1 VIRAKIRKIPET
13 AISLWDFCSEKT
25 RYFGG
30 KRVNLR
36 IQKSFRHMHSTKF
49 KTRKRFR
56 LTFVNENTFNA
67 VWTLR
72 LSQAKVWALTVLV
85 VAAIAALV
93 ACILVATPIS
103 KLLPG
108 YLDAAQRRDHVVNTM
123 RVDSLATEA
132 AEHRAYIDN
141 IIKILEGT
149 DADSAAV
156 VAATAADE
164 AKVVTDTLMPASE
177 RERKYVAQWNDRER
191 YNLSVLTPIAA
202 EGMTFSA
209 PTAMARPDTLLEL
222 AGAKQL
228 RFHTTRYATVVAIH
242 SGTVVDTHVAA
253 DGSGEVVMVQ
263 HANDFLSRYGGIS
276 SLFVAPGDKLCP
288 GQALGIAGAT
298 GRLTFEL
305 WHNGNAV
312 NPLDV
317 IPF

>member
-209 PTAMARPDTLLEL
+209 PTAMARPDTLLEPNSCGSTPL
-222 AGAKQL
+222 AMPPSSPSIPARWWTPTWQPTARAKWL
-228 RFHTTRYATVVAIH
+228 WCNMPTTFCRAMAASHRSLWLPAT
-242 SGTVVDTHVAA
+242 S
-253 DGSGEVVMVQ
+253 
-263 HANDFLSRYGGIS
+263 
-276 SLFVAPGDKLCP
+276 FVPVKPWA
-288 GQALGIAGAT
+288 
-298 GRLTFEL
+298 
-305 WHNGNAV
+305 
-312 NPLDV
+312 
-317 IPF
+317 

>member
-1 VIRAKIRKIPET
+1 
-13 AISLWDFCSEKT
+13 
-25 RYFGG
+25 
-30 KRVNLR
+30 
-36 IQKSFRHMHSTKF
+36 MHSTNF

-72 LSQAKVWALTVLV
+72 LSQAKVWALTALV

-108 YLDAAQRRDHVVNTM
+108 YLDAEQRRDHVVSAM

-141 IIKILEGT
+141 IIKILEGS
-149 DADSAAV
+149 DADSVAAAAV
-156 VAATAADE
+156 APDE
-164 AKVVTDTLMPASE
+164 AKVVTDTLMPATE

-202 EGMTFSA
+202 EGMTFST

-228 RFHTTRYATVVAIH
+228 RFHSTRYATVTAIH
-242 SGTVVDTHVAA
+242 AGTVVDTYVAS

-263 HANDFLSRYGGIS
+263 HANDFLSRYGGMS
-276 SLFVAPGDKLCP
+276 SLFVAPGDKLRS

-305 WHNGNAV
+305 WHSGNAV